1 LLSTLFGTFKCLF
14 GLRELHPGTIGWKNC
29 CGGTLIGLWFV
40 GYSVGGYLMRR
51 IGLDGLNL
59 DVQDRNGFCNGLLIL
74 FCWPTCVIFIY
85 LFPPFTFQSVVALL
99 PHLLPFLSPFHIFTQ
114 FHSSFP
120 KPWVFF
126 WSLWQITAYLSFGC
140 KKMRLKVRLWRLFN
154 RFWVVKVSEW
164 GPQLSGSWFFLVLTH
179 YWVSYCRWEIFVFV
193 TFFLCLRD
201 E

>member
-1 LLSTLFGTFKCLF
+1 
-14 GLRELHPGTIGWKNC
+14 
-29 CGGTLIGLWFV
+29 
-40 GYSVGGYLMRR
+40 MRR

-120 KPWVFF
+120 KP
-126 WSLWQITAYLSFGC
+126 
-140 KKMRLKVRLWRLFN
+140 
-154 RFWVVKVSEW
+154 
-164 GPQLSGSWFFLVLTH
+164 
-179 YWVSYCRWEIFVFV
+179 
-193 TFFLCLRD
+193 
-201 E
+201 